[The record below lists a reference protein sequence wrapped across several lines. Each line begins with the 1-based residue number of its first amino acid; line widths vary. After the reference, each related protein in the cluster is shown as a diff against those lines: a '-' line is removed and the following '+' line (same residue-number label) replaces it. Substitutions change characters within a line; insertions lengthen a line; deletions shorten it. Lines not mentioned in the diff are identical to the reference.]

1 MTMRKLAMVGMAV
14 GLALMIGVVARA
26 ADYPTHPIKLIV
38 PTAPGGINDIVARLI
53 QPGLTEALKQPIV
66 IENKTG
72 ANNIIGTEFVAKSAP
87 DGYTL
92 VVVPASHSVNPAV
105 RTNMPFNTEKDLAPI
120 ILVGKNAMLFLVN
133 PKVLAKTLRE
143 FAALAKASPNK
154 FSFATPGMASQSH
167 LVISQWDNMA
177 GVEVTHIP
185 YRGGAPATLA
195 TISGETQFTV
205 MSSLLAAPQVEAGKL
220 RALAIGSLKR
230 DPHFPDVP
238 TMSEAGYP
246 GVEAVT
252 WVGLFAPAGTPR
264 EIVVRLNTEID
275 RIIHEP
281 DTAAKLDKQG
291 IVVAGGPPEV
301 LGRLVGEEI
310 KRWTAVARQN
320 HISVGR

>member
-1 MTMRKLAMVGMAV
+1 
-14 GLALMIGVVARA
+14 
-26 ADYPTHPIKLIV
+26 
-38 PTAPGGINDIVARLI
+38 
-53 QPGLTEALKQPIV
+53 
-66 IENKTG
+66 
-72 ANNIIGTEFVAKSAP
+72 
-87 DGYTL
+87 
-92 VVVPASHSVNPAV
+92 
-105 RTNMPFNTEKDLAPI
+105 MPFNTEKDLTPI
-120 ILVGKNAMLFLVN
+120 ILIGKNAMLFLVN
-133 PKVLAKTLRE
+133 PKVPAKTLRE
-143 FAALAKASPNK
+143 FAALAKASPNR

-177 GVEVTHIP
+177 GVEATHIP

-205 MSSLLAAPQVEAGKL
+205 MSSLLATPQVEARKL
-220 RALAIGSLKR
+220 RALAIGSLQR

-264 EIVVRLNTEID
+264 EIVARLNQEID

-301 LGRLVGEEI
+301 LGRLVDEEI
-310 KRWTAVARQN
+310 KRWTDVARQN

>member
-1 MTMRKLAMVGMAV
+1 MMRKIALIGLV
-14 GLALMIGVVARA
+14 LALGVAARA
-26 ADYPTHPIKLIV
+26 ADYPTHAIKLIV
-38 PTAPGGINDIVARLI
+38 PTAPGGLNDIVARLI
-53 QPGLTEALKQPIV
+53 QPGLVAALKQPIV

-133 PKVLAKTLRE
+133 PKVPAKTLRE
-143 FAALAKASPNK
+143 FAALAKASPDK
-154 FSFATPGMASQSH
+154 FSFATPGMASQGH
-167 LVISQWDNMA
+167 LIISQWDKMA
-177 GVEVTHIP
+177 GVEATHIP

-195 TISGETQFTV
+195 TIAGETQYTV

-238 TMSEAGYP
+238 TMAEAGYP

-252 WVGLFAPAGTPR
+252 WVGLFAPAGTPP
-264 EIVVRLNTEID
+264 EIVAKLNKEID

-291 IVVAGGPPEV
+291 IVIAGGPPEV
-301 LGRLVGEEI
+301 LGRLVDEEI
-310 KRWTAVARQN
+310 KRWTDVARQN

>member
-1 MTMRKLAMVGMAV
+1 MTVRQLAI
-14 GLALMIGVVARA
+14 IGVALAICVAARA

-72 ANNIIGTEFVAKSAP
+72 ANNIIGTDFVAKSAA

-105 RTNMPFNTEKDLAPI
+105 RTKMPFDTEKDLTPI

-133 PKVLAKTLRE
+133 PRVPAKTLRD
-143 FAALAKASPNK
+143 FAALARASPNK
-154 FSFATPGMASQSH
+154 FSFATPGMASQAH

-177 GVEVTHIP
+177 GVAAIHIP

-195 TISGETQFTV
+195 TIAGETQFTV

-246 GVEAVT
+246 GIEAVT

-264 EIVVRLNTEID
+264 EIVAKLNKVID
-275 RIIHEP
+275 GIIHEP
-281 DTAAKLDKQG
+281 DVAEKLDKQG

-301 LGRLVGEEI
+301 LGRLVDVEI
-310 KRWTAVARQN
+310 KRWTDVARQN

>member
-1 MTMRKLAMVGMAV
+1 MMRKIALIGLV
-14 GLALMIGVVARA
+14 LALGVAARA
-26 ADYPTHPIKLIV
+26 ADYPTHAIKLIV
-38 PTAPGGINDIVARLI
+38 PTAPGGLNDIVARLI
-53 QPGLTEALKQPIV
+53 QPGLVAALKQPIV

-133 PKVLAKTLRE
+133 PKVPAKTLRE
-143 FAALAKASPNK
+143 FAALAKASPDK
-154 FSFATPGMASQSH
+154 FSFATPGMASQAH
-167 LVISQWDNMA
+167 LIISQWDKMA
-177 GVEVTHIP
+177 GVEATHIP

-195 TISGETQFTV
+195 TIAGETQYTV

-238 TMSEAGYP
+238 TMAEAGYP

-252 WVGLFAPAGTPR
+252 WVGLFAPAGTPP
-264 EIVVRLNTEID
+264 EIVAKLNKEID

-301 LGRLVGEEI
+301 LGRLVDEEI
-310 KRWTAVARQN
+310 KRWTGVARQN

>member
-1 MTMRKLAMVGMAV
+1 MTMWKLAVLGLT
-14 GLALMIGVVARA
+14 LALGVAARA

-53 QPGLTEALKQPIV
+53 QPGLAAALQQPIV

-105 RTNMPFNTEKDLAPI
+105 RTTMPFNTEKDLTPI

-133 PKVLAKTLRE
+133 PKVPAKTLRE
-143 FAALAKASPNK
+143 FAALAKASPDK

-177 GVEVTHIP
+177 GVEATHIP

-195 TISGETQFTV
+195 TIAGEAQFTV

-220 RALAIGSLKR
+220 RALAIGSLTR

-238 TMSEAGYP
+238 TMAEAGYP
-246 GVEAVT
+246 GIEAVT

-264 EIVVRLNTEID
+264 EIVALLNKEID

-281 DTAAKLDKQG
+281 DVAAKLDKQG
-291 IVVAGGPPEV
+291 IVIAGGPPGA
-301 LGRLVGEEI
+301 LGRLVDEEI
-310 KRWTAVARQN
+310 KRWTGVARQN

>member
-1 MTMRKLAMVGMAV
+1 MMRKFALIGFALAFAV
-14 GLALMIGVVARA
+14 AARA
-26 ADYPTHPIKLIV
+26 ADYPTHAIKLIV
-38 PTAPGGINDIVARLI
+38 PTAPGGLNDIVARLL
-53 QPGLTEALKQPIV
+53 QPGLVEALKQPIV

-105 RTNMPFNTEKDLAPI
+105 RTTMPFNTEKDLTPI
-120 ILVGKNAMLFLVN
+120 ILIGKNAMLFLVN
-133 PKVLAKTLRE
+133 PTVPAKTLRD
-143 FAALAKASPNK
+143 FAALAKASPDK

-167 LVISQWDNMA
+167 LIISQWDKMA
-177 GVEVTHIP
+177 GVEATHIP

-195 TISGETQFTV
+195 TIAGETQYTV

-238 TMSEAGYP
+238 TMAEAGFP

-252 WVGLFAPAGTPR
+252 WVGLFAPAGTPP
-264 EIVVRLNTEID
+264 EIVARLNKEID

-291 IVVAGGPPEV
+291 IVVAGGAPDV
-301 LGRLVGEEI
+301 LGRLVDEEI
-310 KRWTAVARQN
+310 KRWTEVARQN

>member
-1 MTMRKLAMVGMAV
+1 MMRKIALIGLV
-14 GLALMIGVVARA
+14 LALGVAARA
-26 ADYPTHPIKLIV
+26 ADYPTHAIKLIV
-38 PTAPGGINDIVARLI
+38 PTAPGGLNDIVARLI
-53 QPGLTEALKQPIV
+53 QPGLVAALKQPIV

-133 PKVLAKTLRE
+133 PKVPAKTLRE
-143 FAALAKASPNK
+143 FAALAKASPDK
-154 FSFATPGMASQSH
+154 FSFATPGMASQGH
-167 LVISQWDNMA
+167 LIISQWDKMA
-177 GVEVTHIP
+177 GVEATHIP

-195 TISGETQFTV
+195 TIAGETQYTV

-238 TMSEAGYP
+238 TMAEAGYP

-252 WVGLFAPAGTPR
+252 WVGLFAPAGTPP
-264 EIVVRLNTEID
+264 EIVAKLNKEID

-291 IVVAGGPPEV
+291 IVIAGGPPEV
-301 LGRLVGEEI
+301 LGRLVDEEI
-310 KRWTAVARQN
+310 KRWTGVARQN